1 MLYVCFCFIM
11 QSQKKFKQRKC
22 IVYSL
27 KEMFTSRSFKIITL
41 LQLEAIQECYR
52 KKVSEKN
59 LEIKMLVKKSQFSK
73 DLGQIVTGKKS
84 WFYIAGI
91 FFLK

>member
-1 MLYVCFCFIM
+1 MFLIQRNLHVNLY
-11 QSQKKFKQRKC
+11 KK
-22 IVYSL
+22 V
-27 KEMFTSRSFKIITL
+27 TG
-41 LQLEAIQECYR
+41 

-59 LEIKMLVKKSQFSK
+59 LETKMLVKKSQFSK